1 MTALLLYAWG
11 LGGKKK
17 AKEGGLSNLGH
28 IRSLLRFGPIA
39 LNKLITSNGIPE
51 ARDRFDEFVRN
62 SSPNFRLGVF
72 SGLIQRLNP
81 WLNPKLIKLT
91 EVSDFSQE
99 DLRQNLFTFYL
110 AYPVHRQ
117 DYKPIMSL
125 ALNFLTKLALRKT
138 FEKPLTLLLDEFA
151 AYGNIPGIDIL
162 QATIRNRGIGI
173 VLGFQD
179 QQQLQKVYTAQEAE
193 VLFTNTDTKI
203 LFATGSQKAQLQIS
217 QMLGKETRV
226 KKQISSSGH
235 ITKQTYGAP
244 LMEPGEIGTRLK
256 QGEVL
261 VIRNKRNPLI
271 AKTSDPGKYNAYET
285 NYPPPQKPKK
295 VIDPKIFD
303 DIEEAEK
310 LEFSEQEAN
319 GQISTYEKLWQ
330 AKMNAEEK
338 LSQAKKQGVAEA
350 TIKSLEAQLATAVAA
365 YDKFIAPEPDHAMKE
380 EPEEKE
386 LIPKT
391 PLHAVPKPKI
401 EPVVKSR
408 KPLTK
413 LPL

>member
-1 MTALLLYAWG
+1 MRSHYADLIITNTTEKSHVGDQIWKQSETHLLTALLLYAWG

-28 IRSLLRFGPIA
+28 IRSLLRFVQFWA

-51 ARDRFDEFVRN
+51 ARDRCDEFVRN

-91 EVSDFSQE
+91 EVSDFSQD

-193 VLFTNTDTKI
+193 VLFTKDTRYKDS
-203 LFATGSQKAQLQIS
+203 LRYWFTESPVANKSDVGERDTSEKANLKFRAYHQANLWC
-217 QMLGKETRV
+217 TA
-226 KKQISSSGH
+226 H
-235 ITKQTYGAP
+235 GAW
-244 LMEPGEIGTRLK
+244 
-256 QGEVL
+256 
-261 VIRNKRNPLI
+261 RNRNP
-271 AKTSDPGKYNAYET
+271 
-285 NYPPPQKPKK
+285 
-295 VIDPKIFD
+295 
-303 DIEEAEK
+303 
-310 LEFSEQEAN
+310 
-319 GQISTYEKLWQ
+319 
-330 AKMNAEEK
+330 
-338 LSQAKKQGVAEA
+338 SQARRSVGNPKQA
-350 TIKSLEAQLATAVAA
+350 
-365 YDKFIAPEPDHAMKE
+365 
-380 EPEEKE
+380 
-386 LIPKT
+386 
-391 PLHAVPKPKI
+391 
-401 EPVVKSR
+401 
-408 KPLTK
+408 
-413 LPL
+413 